1 MNMKTIRYTLL
12 VLLACLS
19 LSGCQDVEEPANTV
33 PTVITDVVEK
43 YSGEFAYLTGTVSSR
58 AECYFLIS
66 TSEDMSDAQK
76 VEVYPYKNEEKGSW
90 TCNRELGD
98 LTPGTTYYV
107 VLCATDGRSE
117 VKGNVVSF
125 TTSAYLSI
133 ESVKVDGKEGGW
145 DILGAYLTSADQYA
159 NSKYGNMRIIRNGNG
174 SYELPYSIM
183 LTEPSYKVYAYDPY
197 NEGNSP
203 ETLKEINVWTNGTNN
218 CLYGSCEVTPSS
230 PKANIEMKSALAKLY
245 FTISTDSKEPISIS
259 YINLRNVD
267 QQSKTEA
274 LSISGKLDLTTG
286 KITPV
291 PVPGHDG
298 ILLNMPNT
306 PIYAGVHAN
315 AEMLV
320 IPTSFKDGEIEIGV
334 SVNSQFIR
342 TTLPAATWEA
352 GKTYEIPLKI
362 NVETNKAKVG
372 DYYYSDG
379 TYSSTYYSAANSNKV
394 CVGIVFALSKE
405 QGGDIDVSLSSSE
418 HGRIVALKDA
428 GISDAILYPYSS
440 NPLEN
445 YVITPYFTALDKER
459 ISGYLPYDG
468 KSAYRGWVADTEKLP
483 YNYSN
488 WVKTGSG
495 PIIRT
500 NNYALL
506 DYDGEKHT
514 YSMTN
519 FKVSAM
525 ELCINYPVASIK
537 WYLPSIGELARLG
550 MAIGM
555 QLIDSQKQNGFVNP
569 LSESYWSSTVNS
581 KTIVCN
587 IWRYNFGDG
596 GISAEDQDNKYGVR
610 PIASF

>member
-33 PTVITDVVEK
+33 PTVITDAVEK
-43 YSGEFAYLTGTVSSR
+43 YSGDFAYLSGTVSSR

-98 LTPGTTYYV
+98 LVPGTTYYV

-133 ESVKVDGKEGGW
+133 ESVKADGKDYNE
-145 DILGAYLTSADQYA
+145 DILGIYLTTNQTVIYDFA
-159 NSKYGNMRIIRNGNG
+159 NMRATRNNNNG
-174 SYELPYSIM
+174 YTLPQNIL
-183 LTEPSYKVYAYDPY
+183 LTEPTYKVYAYSPY
-197 NEGNSP
+197 DKGNSI
-203 ETLKEINVWTNGTNN
+203 ETLKEINVWARGTNDY
-218 CLYGSCEVTPSS
+218 LYGNCEVTPSS

-286 KITPV
+286 KITPI
-291 PVPGHDG
+291 PVSGHDG

-320 IPTSFKDGEIEIGV
+320 IPTSFKDGEIEIDV
-334 SVNSQFIR
+334 SVNSQLIR
-342 TTLPAATWEA
+342 TTIPAATWEA
-352 GKTYEIPLKI
+352 GKTYEIPLEIDVK
-362 NVETNKAKVG
+362 TNTDKAKVG

-379 TYSSTYYSAANSNKV
+379 TWSAEYIVTKE
-394 CVGIVFALSKE
+394 CIGIVFALSEEKNGAINPNLNE
-405 QGGDIDVSLSSSE
+405 GL
-418 HGRIVALKDA
+418 HGRIAALNDVEGTFAWSTETKD
-428 GISDAILYPYSS
+428 
-440 NPLEN
+440 
-445 YVITPYFTALDKER
+445 TYFTNFSLLDGKSTYGEF
-459 ISGYLPYDG
+459 PYDG
-468 KSAYRGWVADTEKLP
+468 KTLTSKTLP
-483 YNYSN
+483 YGMYE
-488 WVKTGSG
+488 WPVVFGEK
-495 PIIRT
+495 
-500 NNYALL
+500 YALT
-506 DYDGEKHT
+506 DYKGFNNRDVNGDL
-514 YSMTN
+514 YPAI
-519 FKVSAM
+519 SAAH
-525 ELCINYPVASIK
+525 LLQQNNIT
-537 WYLPSIGELARLG
+537 WYLPALGELARLG
-550 MAIGM
+550 MACAAGLLPRNV
-555 QLIDSQKQNGFVNP
+555 QLSGWA
-569 LSESYWSSTVNS
+569 YWSSTE
-581 KTIVCN
+581 
-587 IWRYNFGDG
+587 YG
-596 GISAEDQDNKYGVR
+596 GAAAWVYSVGAGTNHNHVVAIYDKPAQCHVR
-610 PIASF
+610 PVASF

>member
-33 PTVITDVVEK
+33 PTVITNAVEK
-43 YSGEFAYLTGTVSSR
+43 YSGNFAYLSGTVSSR

-203 ETLKEINVWTNGTNN
+203 ETLKEINVWTSGTNN
-218 CLYGSCEVTPSS
+218 CLYGSCEVTPSN

-306 PIYAGVHAN
+306 PIYAGRHAN

-342 TTLPAATWEA
+342 TTLPAATWES
-352 GKTYEIPLKI
+352 GKTYEIPLNI
-362 NVETNKAKVG
+362 NVKTSTDKAKIG

-379 TYSSTYYSAANSNKV
+379 TWSAEYVATKE
-394 CVGIVFALSKE
+394 CIGIVFALSEEKNGAINPNLNE
-405 QGGDIDVSLSSSE
+405 GL
-418 HGRIVALKDA
+418 HGRIVALNDVEGTFAWSTEAKD
-428 GISDAILYPYSS
+428 
-440 NPLEN
+440 
-445 YVITPYFTALDKER
+445 TYFTNFSLLDGKSTYGE
-459 ISGYLPYDG
+459 LPYDG
-468 KSAYRGWVADTEKLP
+468 KTLTSKTLP
-483 YNYSN
+483 YGMYE
-488 WVKTGSG
+488 WPVVFGEK
-495 PIIRT
+495 
-500 NNYALL
+500 YALT
-506 DYDGEKHT
+506 DYKGFNNRDVNGNL
-514 YSMTN
+514 YPAI
-519 FKVSAM
+519 SAAH
-525 ELCINYPVASIK
+525 LLQQNNIT
-537 WYLPSIGELARLG
+537 WYLPALGELARLG
-550 MAIGM
+550 MACAAGLLPRNV
-555 QLIDSQKQNGFVNP
+555 QLSGWT
-569 LSESYWSSTVNS
+569 YWSSTE
-581 KTIVCN
+581 
-587 IWRYNFGDG
+587 YG
-596 GISAEDQDNKYGVR
+596 SAAAWVYSVAAGTNHNHVVAIYDKPVQCHVR
-610 PIASF
+610 PVASF

>member
-1 MNMKTIRYTLL
+1 MNMKTIRYILSMLL
-12 VLLACLS
+12 VCLS
-19 LSGCQDVEEPANTV
+19 LTGCQDVEEPANTV
-33 PTVITDVVEK
+33 PTVVTDAVEK

-58 AECYFLIS
+58 AECYFLVS
-66 TSEDMSDAQK
+66 TSEDMSDAK
-76 VEVYPYKNEEKGSW
+76 KLDVYPYRNEEKDYW

-98 LTPGTTYYV
+98 LIPGTTYYV

-117 VKGNVVSF
+117 VRGNVVSF

-133 ESVKVDGKEGGW
+133 ESVKVDGKDFTW
-145 DILGAYLTSADQYA
+145 DLLGVYLSNNDFA
-159 NSKYGNMRIIRNGNG
+159 NMRATRNANNG
-174 SYELPYSIM
+174 YILPKNIM
-183 LTEPSYKVYAYDPY
+183 LTKPEYNVYAYSPY
-197 NEGNSP
+197 DDGNSNK
-203 ETLKEINVWTNGTNN
+203 TLHEIEVRTRGTNDY
-218 CLYGSCEVTPSS
+218 LYGGCVVTPSN
-230 PKANIEMKSALAKLY
+230 PKANIEMQSALAKLN
-245 FTISTDSKEPISIS
+245 FTISTDSKESISIG
-259 YINLRNVD
+259 YINLRNVK
-267 QQSKTEA
+267 SEIES

-286 KITPV
+286 KITPI

-298 ILLNMPNT
+298 ILMEISKNT
-306 PIYAGVHAN
+306 IDATTTTN
-315 AEMLV
+315 AQMLV
-320 IPTSFKDGEIEIGV
+320 IPTSFKDGEIEISV
-334 SVNSQFIR
+334 SVNNQLIR
-342 TTLPAATWEA
+342 TTFPATTWEA

-362 NVETNKAKVG
+362 NVETNKAKIG

-379 TYSSTYYSAANSNKV
+379 TYSSTYYSPANSNKV
-394 CVGIVFALSKE
+394 CIGVVFALSKE

-440 NPLEN
+440 NPFEN
-445 YVITPYFTALDKER
+445 YVITPYFKALDKER

-468 KSAYRGWVADTEKLP
+468 KSAYKGWVSDTEKLP

-495 PIIRT
+495 PILIAD
-500 NNYALL
+500 NYALL

-519 FKVSAM
+519 FKVGAM
-525 ELCINYPVASIK
+525 EQCINYSVASIK

-596 GISAEDQDNKYGVR
+596 GISAEDQDNKYCVR
-610 PIASF
+610 SIASF